1 MLTLDGRNFSDGEA
15 ALSWKQRESGRPIRE
30 PIGVIGP
37 REATPEMLRTAE
49 EVGALLGRCGLTLL
63 CGGRGGVMEASC
75 RGAVAAGGLTIG
87 LLPETDPSLANPHV
101 MVPIA
106 TGIGEARN
114 ALIARASRSLV
125 AVGNSYGTL
134 SEVALGRHFGKTVF
148 GLCGAAEVEGV
159 VHLDGVATLAEA
171 LAAELLKA

>member
-1 MLTLDGRNFSDGEA
+1 MLTLDGKSFPDAEA

-30 PIGVIGP
+30 PVGVIGP
-37 REATPEMLRTAE
+37 REATPEMLRVAE
-49 EVGALLGRCGLTLL
+49 EVGALLGRCGLALL

-87 LLPETDPSLANPHV
+87 LLPETDPALANPYV
-101 MVPIA
+101 KVPIA

-114 ALIARASRSLV
+114 ALIARASRCLV

-159 VHLDGVATLAEA
+159 VHLDGVAALSDA
-171 LAAELLKA
+171 LAKELLRE

>member
-1 MLTLDGRNFSDGEA
+1 MLTLDGRTFADAEA

-30 PIGVIGP
+30 PVGVIGP
-37 REATPEMLRTAE
+37 REATPEMLRVAE
-49 EVGALLGRCGLTLL
+49 EVGALLGRSGLTLL

-101 MVPIA
+101 TVPIA

-114 ALIARASRSLV
+114 ALIARASRCLV

-134 SEVALGRHFGKTVF
+134 SEIALGRHFGKVVF

-159 VHLDGVATLAEA
+159 VHLDGVTA
-171 LAAELLKA
+171 LAAALAEELLKD